1 MMTLKKLAL
10 AAAVLAVPFMAQ
22 ADLKALD
29 DADLAGVTGQ
39 AGISIAGNFDATIGS
54 IVYTDGDVAGVE
66 GDANTLTLKTVSL
79 SGFNIDE
86 GNPLTIDVVDSKLE
100 IGLPGINGG
109 ISIDAVKIGANSIGA
124 VAINGL
130 DMAGSTVKV
139 WGH

>member
-1 MMTLKKLAL
+1 MMTLKKFAL
-10 AAAVLAVPFMAQ
+10 AAAVMAVPFMAQ

-29 DADLAGVTGQ
+29 DSDLAGVTGQ
-39 AGISIAGNFDATIGS
+39 AGISIAGNFNATIGS
-54 IVYTDGDVAGVE
+54 IVYTDTETGVSD
-66 GDANTLTLKTVSL
+66 GSNSLSLNTVTL

-86 GNPLTIDVVDSKLE
+86 ANPLTVDVVDNKLE

-109 ISIDAVKIGANSIGA
+109 VAVDAVKIGNGTIGG

-130 DMAGSTVKV
+130 DMAGSTVKI

>member
-1 MMTLKKLAL
+1 MTLKKIAL
-10 AAAVLAVPFMAQ
+10 AAAVMAVPFMAQ
-22 ADLKALD
+22 ADLKSLD
-29 DADLAGVTGQ
+29 DTALAGVTGQ

-54 IVYTDGDVAGVE
+54 IVYTDTETGVSD
-66 GDANTLTLKTVSL
+66 GSNSLSLNTVTL

-86 GNPLTIDVVDSKLE
+86 ANPLTIDVVDNKLE

-109 ISIDAVKIGANSIGA
+109 VAVDAVKIGNGTIGG

-130 DMAGSTVKV
+130 DMAGSTVKI

>member
-10 AAAVLAVPFMAQ
+10 AAAVMTVPFMAQ
-22 ADLKALD
+22 AQMQSLD
-29 DADLAGVTGQ
+29 DAALADVTGQ

-54 IVYTDGDVAGVE
+54 IVYTDTEAGVTD
-66 GDANTLTLKTVSL
+66 GSNSLSLNTVTL
-79 SGFNIDE
+79 SGFNISE
-86 GNPLTIDVVDSKLE
+86 NSPLTIDVVDNKLE

-109 ISIDAVKIGANSIGA
+109 VSVESVNIGANSIGG

-130 DMAGSTVKV
+130 DMAGSTVKI

>member
-10 AAAVLAVPFMAQ
+10 AAAVMTVPFMAQ
-22 ADLKALD
+22 AQMQSLD
-29 DADLAGVTGQ
+29 DAALADVTGQ

-54 IVYTDGDVAGVE
+54 IVYTDTEAGVTD
-66 GDANTLTLKTVSL
+66 GSNSL
-79 SGFNIDE
+79 SLNTVKLTGFNINDS
-86 GNPLTIDVVDSKLE
+86 NPLTIDVENDKLV

-109 ISIDAVKIGANSIGA
+109 VSVESVNIGANSIGG

-130 DMAGSTVKV
+130 DMAGSTVKI

>member
-10 AAAVLAVPFMAQ
+10 AAAVMAVPFMAQ

-29 DADLAGVTGQ
+29 DSDLAGVTGQ

-54 IVYTDGDVAGVE
+54 IIYTDTETGVSD
-66 GDANTLTLKTVSL
+66 GSNSLSLNTVTL

-86 GNPLTIDVVDSKLE
+86 ANPLTIDVVDNKLE

-109 ISIDAVKIGANSIGA
+109 VAVDAVKIGNGTIGG

-130 DMAGSTVKV
+130 DMAGSTVKI

>member
-1 MMTLKKLAL
+1 M
-10 AAAVLAVPFMAQ
+10 AVPFMAQ

-29 DADLAGVTGQ
+29 DSDLAGVTGQ

-54 IVYTDGDVAGVE
+54 IVYTDTETGVSD
-66 GDANTLTLKTVSL
+66 GSNSLSLNTVTL

-86 GNPLTIDVVDSKLE
+86 ANPLTIDVVDNKLE

-109 ISIDAVKIGANSIGA
+109 VAVDAVKIGNGTIGG

-130 DMAGSTVKV
+130 DMAGSTVKI

>member
-10 AAAVLAVPFMAQ
+10 AAAVMAVPFVAQ

-29 DADLAGVTGQ
+29 DSDLAGVTGQ

-54 IVYTDGDVAGVE
+54 IVYTDTETGVSD
-66 GDANTLTLKTVSL
+66 GSNSLSLNTVTL

-86 GNPLTIDVVDSKLE
+86 ANPLTVDVVDNTLE

-109 ISIDAVKIGANSIGA
+109 VAVDAVKIGNGTIGG

-130 DMAGSTVKV
+130 DMAGSTVKI

>member
-10 AAAVLAVPFMAQ
+10 AAAVMTVPFMAQ
-22 ADLKALD
+22 AQMQSLD
-29 DADLAGVTGQ
+29 DAALADVTGQ

-54 IVYTDGDVAGVE
+54 IVYTDTEAGVTD
-66 GDANTLTLKTVSL
+66 GSNSLSLNTVTL
-79 SGFNIDE
+79 SGFNISD
-86 GNPLTIDVVDSKLE
+86 NSPLTIDVVDIKLE

-109 ISIDAVKIGANSIGA
+109 VSVESVKIGANSIGG

-130 DMAGSTVKV
+130 DMAGSTVKI

>member
-10 AAAVLAVPFMAQ
+10 AAAVMAVPFMAQ

-54 IVYTDGDVAGVE
+54 IVYTDTEAGVTDGSNSLSLE
-66 GDANTLTLKTVSL
+66 TVTL
-79 SGFNIDE
+79 SGFDIAE
-86 GNPLTIDVVDSKLE
+86 ASPLTIDVVDSKLE

-109 ISIDAVKIGANSIGA
+109 VSVDAVKIGANSIGA

-130 DMAGSTVKV
+130 DMAGSTIKI

>member
-10 AAAVLAVPFMAQ
+10 AAAVMAVPFMAQ

-29 DADLAGVTGQ
+29 DSDLAGVTGQ

-54 IVYTDGDVAGVE
+54 IVYTDTETGVSD
-66 GDANTLTLKTVSL
+66 GSNSLSLNTVTL

-86 GNPLTIDVVDSKLE
+86 ANPLTVDVVDNKLE

-109 ISIDAVKIGANSIGA
+109 VAVDAVKIGNGTIGG

-130 DMAGSTVKV
+130 DMAGSTVKI

>member
-10 AAAVLAVPFMAQ
+10 AAAVMAVPFMAQ
-22 ADLKALD
+22 AQMQSLD
-29 DADLAGVTGQ
+29 DAALADVTGQ

-54 IVYTDGDVAGVE
+54 IVYTDTEAGVTD
-66 GDANTLTLKTVSL
+66 GSNSL
-79 SGFNIDE
+79 SLNTVKLTGFNINDS
-86 GNPLTIDVVDSKLE
+86 NPLTIDVENDKLV

-109 ISIDAVKIGANSIGA
+109 VSVESVNIGANSIGG

>member
-1 MMTLKKLAL
+1 MMTLKKFAL
-10 AAAVLAVPFMAQ
+10 AAAVMAVPFMAQ

-29 DADLAGVTGQ
+29 DSDLAGVTGQ

-54 IVYTDGDVAGVE
+54 IVYTDTETGVSD
-66 GDANTLTLKTVSL
+66 GSNSLSLNTVTL

-86 GNPLTIDVVDSKLE
+86 ANPLTVDVVDNKLE

-109 ISIDAVKIGANSIGA
+109 VAVDAVKIGNGTIGG

-130 DMAGSTVKV
+130 DMAGSTVKI

>member
-1 MMTLKKLAL
+1 MMTLKKIAL
-10 AAAVLAVPFMAQ
+10 AAAVMAVPVMAQ
-22 ADLKALD
+22 ADLKSLD
-29 DADLAGVTGQ
+29 DTALAGVTGQ

-54 IVYTDGDVAGVE
+54 IVYTDTETGVSD
-66 GDANTLTLKTVSL
+66 GSNSLSLNTVTL

-86 GNPLTIDVVDSKLE
+86 ANPLTIDVVDNKLE

-109 ISIDAVKIGANSIGA
+109 VAVDAVKIGNGTIGG

-130 DMAGSTVKV
+130 DMAGSTVKI

>member
-10 AAAVLAVPFMAQ
+10 AAAVMTVPFMAQ
-22 ADLKALD
+22 AQMQSLD
-29 DADLAGVTGQ
+29 DAALADVTGQ

-54 IVYTDGDVAGVE
+54 IVYTDTEAGVTD
-66 GDANTLTLKTVSL
+66 GSNSLSLNTVTL
-79 SGFNIDE
+79 SGFNISE
-86 GNPLTIDVVDSKLE
+86 NSPLTIDVVDNKLE

-109 ISIDAVKIGANSIGA
+109 VSVESVKIGANSIGG

-130 DMAGSTVKV
+130 DMAGSTVKI

>member
-1 MMTLKKLAL
+1 MMTLKKIAL
-10 AAAVLAVPFMAQ
+10 AAAVMAVPFMAQ

-29 DADLAGVTGQ
+29 DTDLAGVTGQ

-54 IVYTDGDVAGVE
+54 IVYTDTETGVSD
-66 GDANTLTLKTVSL
+66 GSNSLSLNTVSL

-86 GNPLTIDVVDSKLE
+86 SNPLTIDVKDNKLE

-109 ISIDAVKIGANSIGA
+109 VSVSSVKIGNNSIGG

-130 DMAGSTVKV
+130 DMAGSTVKIC
-139 WGH
+139 GH

>member
-10 AAAVLAVPFMAQ
+10 AAAVMTVPFMAQ
-22 ADLKALD
+22 AQMQSLD
-29 DADLAGVTGQ
+29 DAALADVTGQ

-54 IVYTDGDVAGVE
+54 IVYTDTEAGVTD
-66 GDANTLTLKTVSL
+66 GSNSLSLNTVTL
-79 SGFNIDE
+79 SGFNISE
-86 GNPLTIDVVDSKLE
+86 NSPLTIDVVDNKME

-109 ISIDAVKIGANSIGA
+109 VSVESVKIGANSIGG

-130 DMAGSTVKV
+130 DMAGSTVKI

>member
-1 MMTLKKLAL
+1 MMTLNKLAL
-10 AAAVLAVPFMAQ
+10 AAAIMAVPFMAQ

-54 IVYTDGDVAGVE
+54 IVYTDTETGVDD
-66 GDANTLTLKTVSL
+66 GSNTLSLNTVTL
-79 SGFNIDE
+79 SGFDIDE
-86 GNPLTIDVVDSKLE
+86 SNPLTIDVVDSKLE

-109 ISIDAVKIGANSIGA
+109 VSVESVNIGANSIGG

-130 DMAGSTVKV
+130 DMAGSTVKI

>member
-10 AAAVLAVPFMAQ
+10 AAAIMAVPFMAQ

-29 DADLAGVTGQ
+29 DADLADVTGQ

-54 IVYTDGDVAGVE
+54 IVYTDTEAGVDD
-66 GDANTLTLKTVSL
+66 GSNTLSLNTVTL

-86 GNPLTIDVVDSKLE
+86 SNPLTIDVVADKLE

-109 ISIDAVKIGANSIGA
+109 VSVESVNIGANSIGG

-130 DMAGSTVKV
+130 DMAGSTVKI

>member
-1 MMTLKKLAL
+1 MMTLKKIAL
-10 AAAVLAVPFMAQ
+10 AAAVMAVPFMAQ
-22 ADLKALD
+22 ADLKSLD
-29 DADLAGVTGQ
+29 DTALAGVTGQ

-54 IVYTDGDVAGVE
+54 IVYTDTETGVSD
-66 GDANTLTLKTVSL
+66 GSNSLSLNTVTL

-86 GNPLTIDVVDSKLE
+86 ANPLTIDVVDNKLE

-109 ISIDAVKIGANSIGA
+109 VAVDAVKIGNGTIGG

-130 DMAGSTVKV
+130 DMAGSTVKI

>member
-1 MMTLKKLAL
+1 MMTLKKIAL
-10 AAAVLAVPFMAQ
+10 AAAVMAVPFMAQ
-22 ADLKALD
+22 ADLKSLD

-54 IVYTDGDVAGVE
+54 IVYTDTETGVSDGSNSLSLNTVA
-66 GDANTLTLKTVSL
+66 L

-86 GNPLTIDVVDSKLE
+86 ANPLTIDVVDNKLE

-109 ISIDAVKIGANSIGA
+109 VSVGAVKIGANSIGG

-130 DMAGSTVKV
+130 DMAGSTVKI

>member
-10 AAAVLAVPFMAQ
+10 AAAVMAVPFMAQ

-29 DADLAGVTGQ
+29 DSDLAGVTGQ

-54 IVYTDGDVAGVE
+54 IVYTDTETGVSD
-66 GDANTLTLKTVSL
+66 GSNSLSLNTVTL

-86 GNPLTIDVVDSKLE
+86 ANPLTIDVVDNKLE

-109 ISIDAVKIGANSIGA
+109 VAVDAVKIGNGTIGG

-130 DMAGSTVKV
+130 DMAGSTVKI

>member
-1 MMTLKKLAL
+1 MMTLKKIAL
-10 AAAVLAVPFMAQ
+10 AAAVMAVPFMAQ
-22 ADLKALD
+22 AQMQSLD
-29 DADLAGVTGQ
+29 DAALADVTGQ

-54 IVYTDGDVAGVE
+54 IVYTDTEAGVND
-66 GDANTLTLKTVSL
+66 GSNSL
-79 SGFNIDE
+79 SLNTVKLTGFNISE
-86 GNPLTIDVVDSKLE
+86 SNPLTIDVVDNKLE

-109 ISIDAVKIGANSIGA
+109 VSVDSVKIGANSIGG

>member
-10 AAAVLAVPFMAQ
+10 AAAVMAVPFVAQ

-29 DADLAGVTGQ
+29 DSDLAGVTGQ

-54 IVYTDGDVAGVE
+54 IVYTDTETGVSD
-66 GDANTLTLKTVSL
+66 GSNSLSLNTVTL

-86 GNPLTIDVVDSKLE
+86 ANPLTVDVVDNKLE

-109 ISIDAVKIGANSIGA
+109 VAVDAVKIGNGTIGG

-130 DMAGSTVKV
+130 DMAGSTVKI

>member
-10 AAAVLAVPFMAQ
+10 AATVMAVPFMAQ

-29 DADLAGVTGQ
+29 DSDLAGVTGQ

-54 IVYTDGDVAGVE
+54 IVYTDTETGVSD
-66 GDANTLTLKTVSL
+66 GSNSLSLNTVTL

-86 GNPLTIDVVDSKLE
+86 ANPLTVDVVDNKLE

-109 ISIDAVKIGANSIGA
+109 VAVDAVKIGNGTIGG

-130 DMAGSTVKV
+130 DMAGSTVKI

>member
-1 MMTLKKLAL
+1 MMTLKELAL
-10 AAAVLAVPFMAQ
+10 AAAFVAVPFLAQ

-29 DADLAGVTGQ
+29 DSALADVTGQ

-54 IVYTDGDVAGVE
+54 IVYTDTEAGVTD
-66 GDANTLTLKTVSL
+66 GSNTLTLQTVTL

-86 GNPLTIDVVDSKLE
+86 SNPLTIDVVDNKLA
-100 IGLPGINGG
+100 IGLPTINGG
-109 ISIDAVKIGANSIGA
+109 VSVGAVNIGDTSIGG

-130 DMAGSTVKV
+130 NMAGSTVKV

>member
-1 MMTLKKLAL
+1 MMTLKKIAL
-10 AAAVLAVPFMAQ
+10 AAAVMTVPFMAQ
-22 ADLKALD
+22 AQMQSLD
-29 DADLAGVTGQ
+29 DAALADVTGQ

-54 IVYTDGDVAGVE
+54 IVYTDTATGVDD
-66 GDANTLTLKTVSL
+66 GSNSL
-79 SGFNIDE
+79 SLNTVKLTGFNISE
-86 GNPLTIDVVDSKLE
+86 SNPLTIDVVDNKLE

-109 ISIDAVKIGANSIGA
+109 VSVDSVKIGANSIGG

>member
-10 AAAVLAVPFMAQ
+10 AAAIMAVPFMAQ

-54 IVYTDGDVAGVE
+54 IVYTDTEAGVTD
-66 GDANTLTLKTVSL
+66 GSNSLTLETVTL

-86 GNPLTIDVVDSKLE
+86 SNPLTIDVVDSKLE

-109 ISIDAVKIGANSIGA
+109 VSVAAVKIGANSIGGL
-124 VAINGL
+124 AINGL

>member
-10 AAAVLAVPFMAQ
+10 AAAVMAVPFMAQ

-29 DADLAGVTGQ
+29 DSDLAGVTGQ

-54 IVYTDGDVAGVE
+54 IVYTDTETGVSD
-66 GDANTLTLKTVSL
+66 GSNSLSLNTVTL

-86 GNPLTIDVVDSKLE
+86 ANLLTVDVVDNKLE

-109 ISIDAVKIGANSIGA
+109 VAVDAVKIGNGTIGG

-130 DMAGSTVKV
+130 DMAGSTVKI